1 MLLSGQTIND
11 IDPNQSI
18 AASLKA
24 GQASFHHGWT
34 IHCSQPNL
42 TNDRRIGLNIQY
54 ISPAVKQ
61 LKQQQDSAML
71 VRGVDHYGHFQTDQ
85 PAQSNFD
92 SKAWQKQKALDDK
105 LKGIQGNTT

>member
-1 MLLSGQTIND
+1 
-11 IDPNQSI
+11 
-18 AASLKA
+18 
-24 GQASFHHGWT
+24 
-34 IHCSQPNL
+34 
-42 TNDRRIGLNIQY
+42 
-54 ISPAVKQ
+54 
-61 LKQQQDSAML
+61 ML